1 MTVHPPT
8 ASVAVGV
15 GLSAAALTAFALLL
29 GSGTAA
35 VIQPLPQAALDQAA
49 EASLVPIWDNEHA
62 EIPSI
67 GL

>member
-35 VIQPLPQAALDQAA
+35 VIQPLPQAALDQA

-62 EIPSI
+62 EIPSL